1 MGKRLKS
8 SPKETSVKLRGK
20 DGFETYYSSLFGARW
35 EQLKKSLFSEPV
47 YAEWK
52 AGGTDSYFLAP
63 ASVFAALQLPLCGA
77 ESILDLCAAPGGKTL
92 VLASRMPEN
101 AVLVSNERS
110 SARKQRLS
118 AVCASCL
125 PEDIQTRV
133 KISCSDGAKW
143 CLTQTECY
151 DRILLDVPCSS
162 ERHVIQDEKYL
173 GEWSPARIKTLSMEQ
188 WALLSSAYR
197 LLKRGGYLV
206 YSTCA
211 LNSAENDG
219 VIARLVKKFDDA
231 EIVSFEENFFLHED
245 ISAYCTDSLDLHP
258 EKTEYGFHIL
268 PDVQNGCGPI
278 WFSLI
283 HKKV

>member
-1 MGKRLKS
+1 
-8 SPKETSVKLRGK
+8 
-20 DGFETYYSSLFGARW
+20 
-35 EQLKKSLFSEPV
+35 
-47 YAEWK
+47 
-52 AGGTDSYFLAP
+52 
-63 ASVFAALQLPLCGA
+63 
-77 ESILDLCAAPGGKTL
+77 
-92 VLASRMPEN
+92 
-101 AVLVSNERS
+101 
-110 SARKQRLS
+110 
-118 AVCASCL
+118 
-125 PEDIQTRV
+125 
-133 KISCSDGAKW
+133 
-143 CLTQTECY
+143 
-151 DRILLDVPCSS
+151 
-162 ERHVIQDEKYL
+162 
-173 GEWSPARIKTLSMEQ
+173 MEQ

-231 EIVSFEENFFLHED
+231 EIVSFEEKVFLHED

>member
-1 MGKRLKS
+1 M
-8 SPKETSVKLRGK
+8 
-20 DGFETYYSSLFGARW
+20 
-35 EQLKKSLFSEPV
+35 
-47 YAEWK
+47 
-52 AGGTDSYFLAP
+52 
-63 ASVFAALQLPLCGA
+63 
-77 ESILDLCAAPGGKTL
+77 
-92 VLASRMPEN
+92 LASRMPEN

-231 EIVSFEENFFLHED
+231 EIVSFEEKVFLHED